1 MNEIHGGSVIFFHID
16 NIYSFFSF
24 VWRLFHFP
32 AENRVSNLS
41 YNLRYIYYYLK
52 IEDESFMI
60 IVD

>member
-1 MNEIHGGSVIFFHID
+1 MSLVTLIRLFFF
-16 NIYSFFSF
+16 NIGNTNSFFSF
-24 VWRLFHFP
+24 VSRLFHFP

-41 YNLRYIYYYLK
+41 YNLRYIYYNLK

>member
-1 MNEIHGGSVIFFHID
+1 MKWRIVVSLFYVD
-16 NIYSFFSF
+16 NIVIVFLF
-24 VWRLFHFP
+24 RLCPFHFP